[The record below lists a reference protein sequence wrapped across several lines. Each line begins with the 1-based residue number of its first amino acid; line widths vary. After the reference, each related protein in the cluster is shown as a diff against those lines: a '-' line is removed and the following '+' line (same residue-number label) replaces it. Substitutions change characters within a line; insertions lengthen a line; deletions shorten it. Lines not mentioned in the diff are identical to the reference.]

1 MIRDDDSFYEFVYRT
16 FYGFAEAKPEDI
28 GLVVSR
34 DIRYPLIESI
44 QDPVIVIP
52 VPRLV
57 NDKYVYEGMVFENT
71 PERRR
76 DMWFLFLAT
85 LYHLSAHAAA
95 TSYSRYEKWLKNK
108 TPETCW
114 HVIDFVE
121 DTSADR
127 YLYHKDKEIWK
138 NIHAIETGI
147 SAEQNNPPSKNQR
160 EKNRR
165 FQAVTESTQIS
176 NIRNMII
183 ESIGKDGYHEKLLSV
198 ADSLYRSREL
208 LQRPVLPFHEH
219 HDITWTPK
227 VEQSGFKFKLSSIFE
242 EQADNL
248 DALWQENEHRRNKI
262 IRRYSKH
269 LKGLNFDSVVIPQG
283 NLQKYEKI
291 KSETLPMLKRI
302 RQQLRLIA
310 NLADDPKIDEIG
322 YIDMQMAIQAV
333 ASEGQSTEIFERDEL
348 RRGEEAWVILI
359 DKSASMQL
367 RFDRIKEFAVCV
379 SESANELTGKSDSWA
394 LYSFDNNFHIVK
406 DFKEKYNQEVKARI
420 GTIENGGLSLLPDA
434 IEMSARVLTEDPRER
449 KYIFVITDGHP
460 AGYDR
465 IHEAFSKTVKKTEI
479 SGITLV
485 GIGVTKAISRKF
497 RNSARGTDLKQLVT
511 KFITAYK
518 TAAVDV

>member
-1 MIRDDDSFYEFVYRT
+1 MIQDDDSFYEFVYRT

-147 SAEQNNPPSKNQR
+147 SAEQNNPSSKNQR

-165 FQAVTESTQIS
+165 FQAVTESNKIS

-183 ESIGKDGYHEKLLSV
+183 ESIGKDGY
-198 ADSLYRSREL
+198 
-208 LQRPVLPFHEH
+208 
-219 HDITWTPK
+219 
-227 VEQSGFKFKLSSIFE
+227 E
-242 EQADNL
+242 E
-248 DALWQENEHRRNKI
+248 
-262 IRRYSKH
+262 
-269 LKGLNFDSVVIPQG
+269 
-283 NLQKYEKI
+283 I

-406 DFKEKYNQEVKARI
+406 DFKEKYNQEVKARL

-434 IEMSARVLTEDPRER
+434 IELSARVLTEDPRER

>member
-1 MIRDDDSFYEFVYRT
+1 MIQDDDSFYEFVYRT

-147 SAEQNNPPSKNQR
+147 SAEQNNPSSKNQR

-165 FQAVTESTQIS
+165 FQAVTESNKIS

-183 ESIGKDGYHEKLLSV
+183 ESIGKDGYDEKLLSV

-283 NLQKYEKI
+283 NLQKYEK
-291 KSETLPMLKRI
+291 
-302 RQQLRLIA
+302 
-310 NLADDPKIDEIG
+310 
-322 YIDMQMAIQAV
+322 V
-333 ASEGQSTEIFERDEL
+333 
-348 RRGEEAWVILI
+348 
-359 DKSASMQL
+359 
-367 RFDRIKEFAVCV
+367 
-379 SESANELTGKSDSWA
+379 KSDSWA

-406 DFKEKYNQEVKARI
+406 DFKEKYNQEVKART

>member
-1 MIRDDDSFYEFVYRT
+1 MMRDDDSFYEFVYRT

-34 DIRYPLIESI
+34 DIQYPLIESI
-44 QDPVIVIP
+44 QDPVIAIP
-52 VPRLV
+52 IPRLV

-85 LYHLSAHAAA
+85 LYHLSAHAAV
-95 TSYSRYEKWLKNK
+95 TIYSRYEKWLKNK
-108 TPETCW
+108 TQETCW
-114 HVIDFVE
+114 QVIDFVE
-121 DTSADR
+121 DTSAER

-138 NIHAIETGI
+138 NIHAIESEI
-147 SAEQNNPPSKNQR
+147 SI
-160 EKNRR
+160 EKNIPPKSQKEKDKR
-165 FQAVTESTQIS
+165 FQATNENTKIS
-176 NIRNMII
+176 NIRNLII
-183 ESIGKDGYHEKLLSV
+183 ESIGKDGYEEKLLPV

-208 LQRPVLPFHEH
+208 LHRPVLPFHEH

-227 VEQSGFKFKLSSIFE
+227 VEQSGFKFKLSGIFG

-269 LKGLNFDSVVIPQG
+269 LKGLNFDSVVIPSG
-283 NLQKYEKI
+283 NLQKYAKI

-302 RQQLRLIA
+302 RQQIRLIA
-310 NLADDPKIDEIG
+310 NLADDPRIDQIG
-322 YIDMQMAIQAV
+322 YIDMQMAIQAG

-406 DFKEKYNQEVKARI
+406 DFKEKYNQEVKARL

-434 IEMSARVLTEDPRER
+434 IELSARVLTEDPRER

-497 RNSARGTDLKQLVT
+497 RNNARGTDLKQLVT

-518 TAAVDV
+518 TASVDV